1 MSSALILW
9 LTPCVYFC
17 EIWIPYIEGLP
28 RVNKY
33 LQLSNFINTF
43 NTQMY
48 NPYYCLWQNS
58 WLNISRSVDVFCVCL
73 HKNYLRN
80 LALIHISIN
89 SYLGCI
95 FRATIEILFDNQL
108 FDFSDSITLGNKLF
122 IETLFCA
129 NKWINEFLIF
139 VLLIVSFAALLSAH
153 LNCYPGVSLILLLI
167 ISN

>member
-1 MSSALILW
+1 MFTSVKSEFSIQKDCRGWINTYSYQILLIL
-9 LTPCVYFC
+9 LTHKCITHNIVC
-17 EIWIPYIEGLP
+17 DRTLDWTSAD
-28 RVNKY
+28 
-33 LQLSNFINTF
+33 LSMFF
-43 NTQMY
+43 
-48 NPYYCLWQNS
+48 
-58 WLNISRSVDVFCVCL
+58 VFDSI
-73 HKNYLRN
+73 KIYLRN

-108 FDFSDSITLGNKLF
+108 FDFSDSITLRNKLF

-139 VLLIVSFAALLSAH
+139 VLLIVYFAALLSAV
-153 LNCYPGVSLILLLI
+153 LKCYPGVSLILLLV